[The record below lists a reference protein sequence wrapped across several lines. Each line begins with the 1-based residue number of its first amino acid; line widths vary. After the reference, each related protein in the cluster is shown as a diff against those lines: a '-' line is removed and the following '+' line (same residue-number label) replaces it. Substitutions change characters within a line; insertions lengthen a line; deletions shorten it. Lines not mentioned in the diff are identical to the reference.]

1 MKRLWILVVIPF
13 IAITGSVIAFA
24 LWTIAARPTVGAT
37 WGWTGKISWVDPALP
52 SDLLRVGDQILTID
66 GVAFSRGDGLL
77 PLSAIAEGQ
86 TQLTL
91 RRGDATLNAVLAIQ
105 TSSWAEILSM
115 GQGLPTA
122 LVAWAVGAILLLHS
136 LNPRDSQTIVKV
148 TGVFFALAA
157 VAFAT
162 GGLGEVGPAWF
173 DRTFSAGLWAL
184 GALGTLLHLYFPKPN
199 PIARHR
205 WVTLVVFGI
214 GIGGA
219 VWAFAGPA
227 SSANPSLNREAH
239 SAGQLW
245 FAASLVAWL
254 LLLAHSW
261 SSSPTLGE
269 RRQIGVVAVGGTLAI
284 GPFLGVL
291 MLPLVLGWPAIPG
304 ADLTLLSVAL
314 LPIAYGYAL
323 LRYRKIAQDR
333 VMARL
338 IVYAYTAVVVVI
350 VFFAVMAFPG
360 FRDISPD
367 QMIWLAAGIGGVVAG
382 PLMRAIERWL
392 SWLLFGRWSQPLQVA
407 GEAMRTIDLR
417 VERQDLA
424 SQVRAI
430 IGSQLQI
437 YDSTVLL
444 LDKGR
449 RLYDPEDSGLA
460 RSAEGMRVGAT
471 SALARALDDNVWVRE
486 FDDLQAM
493 VRHTEQEALLAVP
506 WARAVLPLRFD
517 NKLTGVILV
526 GYRSGVTFYDLD
538 ELIVLQL
545 VAIAAA
551 AAFHRRKLFVDLENE
566 RDQASLLSQQILAVR
581 GEERKRVARDLH
593 DDIIQP
599 LIAHSYGL
607 AVLDAPTAP
616 RMRDNTLELVD
627 KIRVICAELREPTL
641 DTLGLGAAVRAAA
654 SAFQSRTQRNVE
666 LIVDQDPSAQVPDT
680 VASAALGVLQEAL
693 ANADKH
699 AQAQT
704 IQVRVAIRSDL
715 VNLNVRD
722 DGRGFDVAEARRRAT
737 QTNHFGLL
745 GVDERVAAVGGA
757 IRVHSLP
764 GQGTTID
771 VHLPIRQVMEAIAA

>member
-1 MKRLWILVVIPF
+1 MV
-13 IAITGSVIAFA
+13 TGI
-24 LWTIAARPTVGAT
+24 
-37 WGWTGKISWVDPALP
+37 
-52 SDLLRVGDQILTID
+52 
-66 GVAFSRGDGLL
+66 
-77 PLSAIAEGQ
+77 
-86 TQLTL
+86 
-91 RRGDATLNAVLAIQ
+91 
-105 TSSWAEILSM
+105 
-115 GQGLPTA
+115 GLPTA
-122 LVAWAVGAILLLHS
+122 IVAWLVGSTLLLYS
-136 LNPRDSQTIVKV
+136 LNPAGGTPVTKA
-148 TGVFFALAA
+148 TGVFFVLAA
-157 VAFAT
+157 AAFAT
-162 GGLGEVGPAWF
+162 GGVSGLGPNWF
-173 DRTFSAGLWAL
+173 NRTFSSGLWAL

-199 PIARHR
+199 PIARLR
-205 WVTLVVFGI
+205 WVTLVVLGI

-219 VWAFAGPA
+219 LWAFSGPA
-227 SSANPSLNREAH
+227 SGANPSLNREAH
-239 SAGQLW
+239 SMGQIW
-245 FAASLVAWL
+245 FVANLVVWL

-269 RRQIGVVAVGGTLAI
+269 RRQIGVVAVGGILAI

-291 MLPLVLGWPAIPG
+291 MLPRVLGWPAIPG

-444 LDKGR
+444 LDKDR
-449 RLYDPEDSGLA
+449 RLYDPEESGLA
-460 RSAEGMRVGAT
+460 RSAEGVRVGAT

-745 GVDERVAAVGGA
+745 GADERVAAVGGA